1 MTRKF
6 ERLSHS
12 IYECK
17 YHIVFCPKYR
27 YRILKNDVEEYTRQQ
42 VYRLCQQKDKVE
54 VLELNVQAD
63 HVHVVMSIAPKYAV
77 SDIMGYLKGKLAMRL
92 FQRYEKL
99 GRRYWGRHLWS
110 RGYCVSTVG
119 LDEEKIRKYVKWQE
133 KREKDIEATQGKL
146 FDYERTE
153 SVHLLGAVVYWNQV

>member
-27 YRILKNDVEEYTRQQ
+27 YRIFKDDVAEYTRQQ
-42 VYRLCQQKDKVE
+42 IYRLIQQKEKVA
-54 VLELNVQAD
+54 VLELNVQAE
-63 HVHVVMSIAPKYAV
+63 HVHVVLSIAPKYAV
-77 SDIMGYLKGKLAMRL
+77 SNIMGYLKGKLAMRL

-99 GRRYWGRHLWS
+99 GKRYWGRHLWS
-110 RGYCVSTVG
+110 QGYCVSTIG
-119 LDEEKIRKYVKWQE
+119 LDEERIRKYVKWQE
-133 KREKDIEATQGKL
+133 KREKEIEATQGKM
-146 FDYERTE
+146 FD
-153 SVHLLGAVVYWNQV
+153 